1 MQGRKDGIADAAST
15 VRRGELV
22 VLPTDTVYGIGA
34 DAFSPDAVAGLLG
47 AKGRGRDMPP
57 PVLVGS
63 VRAAQ
68 ALIEDLGNYGQDL
81 IEEFWPGPLTIVC
94 TAAPSLSW
102 DLGDTKGTVAVRMPM
117 HPVALELLKE
127 VGPMAVSSA
136 NVSGNPAATTAEEAE
151 KQLGD
156 AVAVYLDGGACDD
169 ETPSTIVDLTYA
181 VPRVLRDGAIPVQR
195 LRSVCGTVIGVPKRR
210 AKGEVEEGAE
220 DGTDGAESTESAAE
234 RPSEGTVPAGPAESG
249 ESPESAPQSAAS
261 TAGAGAATGT
271 AAAGGTADTTTGTA
285 AADTADA
292 ADRPEAAEG
301 PDAAAGSGAP
311 APHGE
316 HTEDE
321 ERAGRPA
328 ETAAGGTGGDP
339 VGAAG
344 PEQRPARDSD

>member
-1 MQGRKDGIADAAST
+1 MSRSYDCADAQGRKDGIADAASS

-34 DAFSPDAVAGLLG
+34 DAFSPGAVSGLLE

-63 VRAAQ
+63 VRAAH

-136 NVSGNPAATTAEEAE
+136 NLSGHPAATTAQEAE

-156 AVAVYLDGGACDD
+156 SVAVYLDGGACDD
-169 ETPSTIVDLTYA
+169 DTPSTIVDLTYA
-181 VPRVLRDGAIPVQR
+181 VPRVLRDGAISVQR

-210 AKGEVEEGAE
+210 SETGEDAAEEGAE
-220 DGTDGAESTESAAE
+220 G
-234 RPSEGTVPAGPAESG
+234 PEG
-249 ESPESAPQSAAS
+249 
-261 TAGAGAATGT
+261 
-271 AAAGGTADTTTGTA
+271 
-285 AADTADA
+285 ADA
-292 ADRPEAAEG
+292 
-301 PDAAAGSGAP
+301 
-311 APHGE
+311 GE
-316 HTEDE
+316 
-321 ERAGRPA
+321 PA
-328 ETAAGGTGGDP
+328 ETAEGP
-339 VGAAG
+339 VGEPADKAGTAEGSAGQDETPEAPSAEAANPD
-344 PEQRPARDSD
+344 PERRDTA